1 MTTLGEH
8 YRLGADA
15 FGSML
20 ERVPSDAWARTTRC
34 CPDWSVHDLVN
45 HVVNET
51 MWIPPLLKG
60 ETITDVGDRLDGD
73 LISHDPVDAWRQA
86 AGDVV
91 EALAEPGTLDRTVEL
106 SSGPTTGAKYVAEVL
121 SDQIIHTWDLAT
133 SIGADPVLDPTLV
146 TFARQ
151 TLEPLAEMW
160 RQAGAL
166 GPPVEVADD
175 ADDQTRFLALLGR
188 RATRTA

>member
-1 MTTLGEH
+1 MTTLDEH

-15 FGSML
+15 FGSRL

-34 CPDWSVHDLVN
+34 CPDWTIHDLVN
-45 HVVNET
+45 HVLNET
-51 MWIPPLLKG
+51 MWIPPLLRG
-60 ETITDVGDRLDGD
+60 ETIAEVGERFDGD
-73 LISHDPVDAWRQA
+73 LISGDAPGAWRRA
-86 AGDVV
+86 SGEVI
-91 EALAEPGTLDRTVEL
+91 EAMAEPGTLDRTVEL
-106 SSGPTTGAKYVAEVL
+106 SSGPTTGEKYVAEVL

-133 SIGADPVLDPTLV
+133 SIDADPVLDPTLV
-146 TFARQ
+146 TFARE

-175 ADDQTRFLALLGR
+175 ADEQTRLLALLGR
-188 RATRTA
+188 RAT